1 MRKLDQFN
9 FNRIIIV
16 AYRLPF
22 KLVRKKEE
30 YYPVQ
35 NAGGLV
41 SAILSLSEKMNSENN
56 SSSKILWVGSGD
68 KQLGVED
75 INPNF
80 KLLPVEIPRK
90 INEKYYGGFCN
101 DTIWPLFHYFP
112 TRTVYD
118 NNSFDAYISANNIFF
133 QELRNV
139 IQPDDLI
146 WIHDYQLFLLPEM
159 VRNAFPEANIG
170 FFLHIPFPSYELF
183 RLLPRK
189 WREMILSGMTGA
201 DIVGFHTN
209 DYTQHFIKSV
219 KRTLGYKIERHFISL
234 KERLCKADAFPI
246 GVDFDKFHDACYSP
260 KTVVHNNKLRKNLSG
275 NKLIFS
281 IDRLDYSKGF
291 LYRLKAYERFLE
303 KYPEWHFKAV
313 FNMIVI
319 PSRDKIESYR
329 EIKKEIE
336 ATVGRVNGKYGTLDW
351 MPIVYQYKSIPFNEL
366 VAIYNISDVGFI
378 TPLRDGMNLVAKE
391 YVACQNESYG
401 MLVLSEMAGAA
412 VELNESI
419 IINPTDIEE
428 TSDALNK
435 ALCMPEEEKENRML
449 KMQNRLSRY
458 NVFTWTTDF
467 FNQVADVKKEQK
479 YMQAKYLDYS
489 VLKSIRIKYDNSK
502 NRIFLIDYDGTLTPI
517 ARIPEMAV
525 LQEKTKSVLRNIV
538 KEEHNKVVIISGR
551 NREFIDKQFKD
562 LDAILVAEHG
572 YFIKYPD
579 AEWEKSVELD
589 LSWKAKIKPV
599 INEYVDRCNGSMME
613 EKDAS
618 IVWHYR
624 NADEDIASLRINEL
638 KDDLSEILKNESK
651 LFVLEGDKVLEVK
664 SILYDKG
671 SVATNLLNKE
681 KYDFILALGDDSTD
695 EDLFKVIPD
704 YGITIKV
711 GINPTNA
718 RFNIRNQSQILE
730 ILNLFTGS
738 AVTSVR

>member
-1 MRKLDQFN
+1 
-9 FNRIIIV
+9 
-16 AYRLPF
+16 
-22 KLVRKKEE
+22 
-30 YYPVQ
+30 
-35 NAGGLV
+35 
-41 SAILSLSEKMNSENN
+41 
-56 SSSKILWVGSGD
+56 
-68 KQLGVED
+68 
-75 INPNF
+75 
-80 KLLPVEIPRK
+80 
-90 INEKYYGGFCN
+90 
-101 DTIWPLFHYFP
+101 
-112 TRTVYD
+112 
-118 NNSFDAYISANNIFF
+118 
-133 QELRNV
+133 
-139 IQPDDLI
+139 
-146 WIHDYQLFLLPEM
+146 
-159 VRNAFPEANIG
+159 
-170 FFLHIPFPSYELF
+170 
-183 RLLPRK
+183 
-189 WREMILSGMTGA
+189 
-201 DIVGFHTN
+201 
-209 DYTQHFIKSV
+209 
-219 KRTLGYKIERHFISL
+219 
-234 KERLCKADAFPI
+234 
-246 GVDFDKFHDACYSP
+246 
-260 KTVVHNNKLRKNLSG
+260 
-275 NKLIFS
+275 
-281 IDRLDYSKGF
+281 
-291 LYRLKAYERFLE
+291 
-303 KYPEWHFKAV
+303 
-313 FNMIVI
+313 
-319 PSRDKIESYR
+319 
-329 EIKKEIE
+329 
-336 ATVGRVNGKYGTLDW
+336 
-351 MPIVYQYKSIPFNEL
+351 
-366 VAIYNISDVGFI
+366 
-378 TPLRDGMNLVAKE
+378 
-391 YVACQNESYG
+391 
-401 MLVLSEMAGAA
+401 MAGAA